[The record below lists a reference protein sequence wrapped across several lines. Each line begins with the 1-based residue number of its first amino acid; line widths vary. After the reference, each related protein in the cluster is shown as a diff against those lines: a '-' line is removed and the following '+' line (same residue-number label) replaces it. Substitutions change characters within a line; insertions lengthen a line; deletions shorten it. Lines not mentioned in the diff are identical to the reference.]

1 VSSADPSTPFDPAV
15 PPAVSGRVAE
25 RGDDWVLLRIPGT
38 SYRLRLVLEVQLDAA
53 VGDKLSGTLHA
64 AARRIDVISAGGR
77 YVEPV
82 SGRPRRLQGR
92 VVGGHVASGLL
103 YVHAGVPFVC
113 NLTDGRQQVSDFE
126 IGQLVSF
133 DVEAGTVFK
142 PSRG

>member
-1 VSSADPSTPFDPAV
+1 MSSAPLLLPTDPAV
-15 PPAVSGRVAE
+15 PPVVSGRVAE
-25 RGDDWVLLRIPGT
+25 RGDDWILLQIPGT
-38 SYRLRLVLEVQLDAA
+38 SYRLRLVLEVKLEAA
-53 VGDKLSGTLHA
+53 VGDKVTGTLHA

-103 YVHAGVPFVC
+103 YVGTGVPFIC
-113 NLTDGRQQVSDFE
+113 SLTDGRQAVADFE

-142 PSRG
+142 PAR

>member
-1 VSSADPSTPFDPAV
+1 M
-15 PPAVSGRVAE
+15 SGRVAE
-25 RGDDWVLLRIPGT
+25 RGENWILLRIPGT
-38 SYRLRLVLEVQLDAA
+38 SYRLRLVVEVDLEAA
-53 VGDKLSGTLHA
+53 VGDKVTGTLHA

-92 VVGGHVASGLL
+92 VVGGHVAGGLL
-103 YVHAGVPFVC
+103 FVNTGVPFVC
-113 NLTDGRQQVSDFE
+113 GLTDARQAVSDFE

-142 PSRG
+142 PSR